1 MKVLA
6 FEDDGATL
14 DLVAH
19 FLGIAT
25 HHNVNAAPAAT
36 AAFKANSETE
46 KQVGK
51 TLGSS
56 GGTLECA
63 VCPTVENGGMY
74 ARLRPIGAH
83 GVSQQA
89 EHGCIA
95 LMQPFWVG
103 CADDVDEK
111 RVAQRTRTTRK

>member
-36 AAFKANSETE
+36 AAFKAKSETE

-51 TLGSS
+51 TLGSL

-63 VCPTVENGGMY
+63 VCPTVENAGMY
-74 ARLRPIGAH
+74 TRLRAIGAH

-103 CADDVDEK
+103 YADGVDEK
-111 RVAQRTRTTRK
+111 RVAQRARTTRK